1 MKTINPVDNILGLNQ
16 MLSMLIEIDEHKE
29 HLSKEQDRSGL
40 SKHKQSKFS
49 GTFET
54 QRLNKVVLVLNI

>member
-29 HLSKEQDRSGL
+29 HLSKRAGQIWA
-40 SKHKQSKFS
+40 K
-49 GTFET
+49 
-54 QRLNKVVLVLNI
+54 